1 MKVRGTARDGG
12 TSNSRRRMLAALALL
27 PVSRAIAQAPATR
40 PLRIG
45 LTPVFLDDQ
54 AAFLRLW
61 NDYLERRLERPV
73 SFVQR
78 GSYREVYELLAPG
91 RIEFA
96 WLCGYPYVRLGGQVR
111 LMAVPRFQGT
121 ALYHSYLI
129 VPASDTE
136 TRSLMDLRGKV
147 FAFSDP
153 DSNSG
158 YLYPRYYLISRGES
172 PETFFRRT
180 FFTWAHRNVVE
191 AVASDLAQ
199 GGAVD
204 SYVWETLAQFHP
216 ELTGRTRVAAR
227 SPGFGHP
234 PFVARTDVPPRD
246 FRAMQDV
253 LVGMAGDPE
262 GVALLRRLNLDGF
275 TVETPDLFDSI
286 AEMWRATEA
295 ASGRTATA
303 GGERR

>member
-1 MKVRGTARDGG
+1 MKGFRIKRDTGPSAG
-12 TSNSRRRMLAALALL
+12 RRRALAALAML
-27 PVSRAIAQAPATR
+27 PFTRALAQSPAAK

-54 AAFLRLW
+54 AAFLRVW
-61 NDYLERRLERPV
+61 NDYLERRLGRPV

-96 WLCGYPYVRLGGQVR
+96 WLCGYPYVRLGAQVR

-129 VPASDTE
+129 VPAADTE
-136 TRSLMDLRGKV
+136 TRSLADLRGKV
-147 FAFSDP
+147 FAYSDP

-158 YLYPRYYLISRGES
+158 FLYPRYYLVTRGEY
-172 PETFFRRT
+172 PDAFFRRT
-180 FFTWAHRNVVE
+180 FFTWAHRKVVE
-191 AVASDLAQ
+191 AVASGLAQ

-204 SYVWETLAQFHP
+204 SYVWETLAQIHP
-216 ELTGRTRVAAR
+216 ELTARTRVAAR

-234 PFVARTDVPPRD
+234 PLVARAGVPAPD
-246 FRAMQDV
+246 FRALQDV
-253 LVGMAGDPE
+253 LVGMAADSE
-262 GVALLRRLNLDGF
+262 GAALLRRLNLDGF
-275 TVETPDLFDSI
+275 TVEGPELFDSI
-286 AEMWRATEA
+286 AEMWRVAGTA
-295 ASGRTATA
+295 ARQAAA
-303 GGERR
+303 GAGLR